1 MWRDGKAEL
10 KDMVDQ
16 RGRPLRVR
24 ELNNVADAGMV
35 ASMVKTNA
43 RKTIS
48 NKYDD
53 WLASALSGN
62 QRKDYA
68 LLGEA
73 HQDVIDFLKTKDINP
88 LSPDIVI
95 NDRIVVG
102 KKADRHKN
110 AGNALSAEEWRS
122 APAMLKSTANVLYD
136 KVDNNLL
143 YVYPVAGDDK
153 IVKVVVEINVYDKKL
168 EGIYNQVSTAFKIN
182 GNALLDKTRYIK
194 IR

>member
-1 MWRDGKAEL
+1 M
-10 KDMVDQ
+10 
-16 RGRPLRVR
+16 R
-24 ELNNVADAGMV
+24 ELNSAADAGMV
-35 ASMVKTNA
+35 AGMGKGSA

-48 NKYDD
+48 DKYDD

-62 QRKDYA
+62 QRKDHA
-68 LLGEA
+68 LLGET
-73 HQDVIDFLKTKDINP
+73 HHDVIEFLKKKEINP
-88 LSPDIVI
+88 LSADIVI

-102 KKADRHKN
+102 KKAERHKS
-110 AGNALSAEEWRS
+110 AGNALSAEEWSS

-143 YVYPVAGDDK
+143 YVYPVVGDDK
-153 IVKVVVEINVYDKKL
+153 IVKFVVEINVYDKKL
-168 EGIYNQVSTAFKIN
+168 EGVYNQVSTAFKIN